1 MPMSYYSNSKLDIT
15 KTHKVNDHIE
25 KLESSLT
32 AREIPIRFN
41 CYKVADSFNNMTK
54 SKTITI
60 SSAGLTF
67 LSTKAFELGSLIRI
81 YVELP
86 DFWQRKSSL
95 VQYAQTEIPTYF
107 QILARLVKIYELGNT
122 GTLFQFLGE
131 TVNIDGID
139 KQVLENYL

>member
-1 MPMSYYSNSKLDIT
+1 MPMSYHTNNKLDVS
-15 KTHKVNDHIE
+15 KTHKMNGLIE

-32 AREIPIRFN
+32 SKVIPIRFN
-41 CYKVADSFNNMTK
+41 CYKVADSFKDMSK
-54 SKTITI
+54 SKTITV

-67 LSTKAFELGSLIRI
+67 LSTRAFELGSLIRI

-86 DFWQRKSSL
+86 EFWQRKSSL

-131 TVNIDGID
+131 TVNIDSID